1 MRLRIITD
9 FATKR
14 YFFDLKKINWFCDQK
29 FCLEFCSENQKD
41 SFRQAETHESG
52 GFKLFLFK
60 IICVNW
66 NCIWLVNIRKQR
78 LIVCSEQIWLATR
91 GWEIDKP
98 NPKYF
103 KSQFSVVRVSL
114 MLRIF
119 VGSHLIPIHSFPTP
133 DCVFQPAEM
142 KPLDFQ
148 KIKCNKKFGR
158 KINGN

>member
-1 MRLRIITD
+1 MVTLKEGGLTAAVKHLHW
-9 FATKR
+9 FSEQNL
-14 YFFDLKKINWFCDQK
+14 FVWFLKKIHWFCDQI
-29 FCLEFCSENQKD
+29 FCLKFSSENQKD
-41 SFRQAETHESG
+41 SFRQAELNVHDVYWTTSD
-52 GFKLFLFK
+52 
-60 IICVNW
+60 W
-66 NCIWLVNIRKQR
+66 NIRNQR

-98 NPKYF
+98 NQKYS

-119 VGSHLIPIHSFPTP
+119 VGSHLVPIHSFPTP

-148 KIKCNKKFGR
+148 KIKFNKKIGR